1 MSCEDWSDFVA
12 PDYVKTRT
20 LMAPDLV
27 RPWVMAGPFKVDV
40 SHEVDGATLFEQ
52 PGRTDNGH
60 VRYEQAVEEVEA
72 ILKTSPSE
80 GDGVR
85 CFGLDKCWELMRME
99 EPMPHW
105 GSYNNRNHLSA
116 TFLSTRV
123 TPEKAG
129 TFRFRARQHIY
140 NQVFIAVNGKV
151 QVTSPVWDLPDPRWN
166 DQHFEFALDLPEG
179 ESVIT
184 VAVVRLA
191 RVVIGGLMIEV
202 LDGALT
208 VRPPLQEV
216 NVDREKFEQALM
228 AVSMPRDSYRLGED
242 IRFTVGKKI
251 DPAISLR
258 VTLKRD
264 GEMLSSQPCSGDA
277 EDVVLVKAEQAGG
290 YELAVYFMVGDRVL
304 YTRHD
309 QIRVSADAPHLLGQ
323 ENYDARCQEALF
335 FLAGGTNIWTQLARY
350 QLGRYDEIDDEAIRE
365 SCALVRGRFDCAD
378 FQTIPLLRLMF
389 MDRGREK
396 LKSEMRA
403 LIRETLLGFKYWVD
417 EPGNDTMVTGTENHR
432 MAFHVSEYLA
442 GVLYPTDVFPNSGL
456 TGLQHVAK
464 ARPYL
469 MEWLAQRGRYGFN
482 EWHSNVYYPVSLMPV
497 LALLDWSPAS
507 ESPLKMQAK
516 QVATMMCF
524 TLAADTFEG
533 VFGTIHGRTGASGVI
548 HPETE
553 NTAGLTWMLTG
564 YGALNH
570 NMGLASLAVS
580 GYRPP
585 KIVFDVADDQDGVTV
600 SRQRQGL
607 GGGEGSAN
615 FIVSKTPD
623 YMLSALQDHSAG
635 ELTRQVHVFQ
645 VTLKERTVLFFT
657 APNTTSEEGGLRPNY
672 WSGNSTTPRVFGE
685 KNVAILL
692 YDNDEITWMTHLF
705 FERDRFDEVVE
716 KGGWV
721 FARKGDG
728 YVAIWSEHGYEVGR
742 LGPYAGRELMCR
754 ASKNAW
760 IVECGRKVDNGS
772 FEDFVA
778 AVGATK
784 PACVDGQ
791 VTYESPSVGKV
802 VFGWTGPAMVNGEEQ
817 ALSGYPL
824 IDSPFAQSR
833 FGSGEMVLQHGDS
846 VEELF
851 FNQS

>member
-1 MSCEDWSDFVA
+1 MSKEGWDAFVA
-12 PDYVKTRT
+12 PDYAHARKID
-20 LMAPDLV
+20 APDLI
-27 RPWVMAGPFKVDV
+27 RPWLMAGPFKVDV
-40 SHEVDGATLFEQ
+40 SQEVDGATLFEQ
-52 PGRTDNGH
+52 PGRTDNGQE
-60 VRYEQAVEEVEA
+60 RYGRAVEEVGK
-72 ILKTSPSE
+72 ILQTTPVE
-80 GDGVR
+80 GDEIH
-85 CFGLDKCWELMRME
+85 CFGLDEQWDLLRVE

-123 TPEKAG
+123 TPEQAG

-140 NQVFIAVNGKV
+140 NQVFIAVNGEI
-151 QVTSPVWDLPDPRWN
+151 QSQSLNWDLPDPRWN

-179 ESVIT
+179 ESVLT

-191 RVVIGGLMIEV
+191 RVVIGGLMMEA
-202 LDGALT
+202 LDGPLT
-208 VRPPLQEV
+208 VRPPLQDIS
-216 NVDREKFEQALM
+216 VDRGVFEQAILSIG
-228 AVSMPRDSYRLGED
+228 VPRDSYRLGED
-242 IRFTVGKKI
+242 IRLIVREDI
-251 DPAISLR
+251 DADISLR
-258 VTLKRD
+258 ARLMREKHEVVACEIAGTA
-264 GEMLSSQPCSGDA
+264 GDT
-277 EDVVLVKAEQAGG
+277 VLAKAETIGG
-290 YELAVYFMVGDRVL
+290 YSLCVDFMHEAEVL
-304 YTRHD
+304 YT
-309 QIRVSADAPHLLGQ
+309 QTYGIRVSEVPPVLMGQ
-323 ENYDARCQEALF
+323 ENYKARCEFALEH
-335 FLAGGTNIWTQLARY
+335 LTGGTNIWAQLARY
-350 QLGRYDEIDDEAIRE
+350 QLGRYDDLDTEVIRE
-365 SCALVRGRFDCAD
+365 SCALVQGRFDCAD

-389 MDRGREK
+389 MDRGKEE
-396 LKSEMRA
+396 LKPEIRS

-497 LALLDWSPAS
+497 LALLDWLPGS
-507 ESPLKMQAK
+507 ETPLKMQAQ

-524 TLAADTFEG
+524 TLAADIFEG
-533 VFGTIHGRTGASGVI
+533 VFGTIHGRTGASSVI

-553 NTAGLTWMLTG
+553 GTAGLAWLLTG
-564 YGALNH
+564 YGALNY
-570 NMGLASLAVS
+570 NVGTASLVLT

-585 KIVFDVADDQDGVTV
+585 KVVFDVADDLERATV
-600 SRQRQGL
+600 SRQRHGL

-615 FIVSKTPD
+615 FIVTKTPD

-645 VTLKERTVLFFT
+645 VTMKERSVLFFT

-692 YDNDEITWMTHLF
+692 YRNDQITWMTHLF
-705 FERDRFDEVVE
+705 FERDRFGKVVE
-716 KGGWV
+716 KEGWL
-721 FARKGDG
+721 FAKKEDG
-728 YVAIWSEHGYEVGR
+728 YVAIWSENGYEVGR
-742 LGPYAGRELMCR
+742 LGAYAGREMLCR
-754 ASKNAW
+754 AAENAW
-760 IVECGRKVDNGS
+760 IVECGRKADNGS

-778 AVGATK
+778 SILDTK
-784 PACVDGQ
+784 PVCQDGQ
-791 VTYESPSVGKV
+791 ITYASPSIGKV
-802 VFGWTGPAMVNGEEQ
+802 VFGWTGPATVDGTVR
-817 ALSGYPL
+817 ALSDYPL
-824 IDSPFAQSR
+824 VDSLFAQSS
-833 FGSGEMVLQHGDS
+833 FGSGEMVLKHGDI
-846 VEELF
+846 VEELY